1 MQEASPNQDRPDF
14 IKYSVSG
21 STFLLYALKCLEYK
35 TPNSILEFMDKQK
48 FNCIIQNPPY
58 ELCEGIK

>member
-1 MQEASPNQDRPDF
+1 MNKEIISQEPPLLH
-14 IKYSVSG
+14 KHSVSG
-21 STFLLYALKCLEYK
+21 STFLLDALKCLEYK